1 MLKKPSYEELEKK
14 IKELEKIAFERKQM
28 DVKHLES
35 EGLCSNILE
44 SISNG
49 IMVLDSN
56 FRFTHWN
63 KAMEKISKIPR
74 EKVVGSG
81 KNAWEIFP
89 DLAKDGMDEI
99 MWKAMQGEV
108 TKQKDA
114 PLRFTKKKSGFI
126 SEMFF
131 PLRNTKSEIR
141 GIVGVIRD
149 ITDSKQAEETIRLN
163 ESRLNVLL
171 KLNQMT
177 EASLQEIKDFTL
189 EAAVKLTKSKIG
201 YLAFMNDDESILTM
215 HSWSRNTTVKQC
227 AISNKALTYPM
238 ETMGLWGEA
247 VRQRKA
253 IITNNYSVPNPF
265 KRGLPKGH
273 IKIIRHMNVPLFEG
287 NRIIIVAGLGNKE
300 NDYDELDVRQLT
312 LLMQDMWS
320 LIQHKQAEKEKKKIE
335 VQLLQA
341 QKTKTIGTL
350 VGGIAHNFNNL
361 LMGIQGY
368 TSLMLFET
376 DSANPNYAR
385 LKNIE
390 KMVESRLDLTRQ
402 LLAYA
407 RKGQDEVKLLDLNQL
422 VEETSETFGRTRK
435 EFTIRRE
442 LADNLYT
449 IEADQGQIEQ
459 VLLNLYVNAADAMPE
474 GGEFTLKTINSSHKN
489 IKGKHFVPKPDNYVM
504 LSVADTGV
512 GMDKP
517 TMKRIFEPF
526 FTTKNMSQGTGLGL
540 ASAYGTIKAHNGY
553 INVDSKKGHGTTFKI
568 YLPASEIKLRKAVK
582 IPEELI
588 KGTGTVL
595 IVDDEEVII
604 EVGRELLGAIGYK
617 VLTAIDGK
625 EAIEIYKKNMDKIDI
640 VLLDMIMP
648 DMGGGKVFDIIKKI
662 NPDAKVLLIS
672 GYSLDNQAAEI
683 LNRGCDGFI
692 QKPFGLNELSGKIRK
707 IIQ

>member
-1 MLKKPSYEELEKK
+1 MLKKPSY
-14 IKELEKIAFERKQM
+14 KELEKIAFEHEQM

-35 EGLCSNILE
+35 EELYSNILE
-44 SISNG
+44 SISDG

-63 KAMEKISKIPR
+63 KAMEKISKVPR

-81 KNAWEIFP
+81 KSAWEIFP
-89 DLAKDGMDEI
+89 DLAKDGMDKI
-99 MWKAMQGEV
+99 MWKAMQGEA
-108 TKQKDA
+108 TKRKDT

-131 PLRNTKSEIR
+131 PLRNPKSEIR

-149 ITDSKQAEETIRLN
+149 ITDSKRTDEAIRLN
-163 ESRLNVLL
+163 ESRIKILL
-171 KLNQMT
+171 KLDQMA
-177 EASLQEIKDFTL
+177 EAPLQEIKDFSL

-201 YLAFMNDDESILTM
+201 YLAFMNDDETILTM
-215 HSWSRNTTVKQC
+215 HSWSGNTIKQC
-227 AISNKALTYPM
+227 NISDKPLTYPM

-247 VRQRKA
+247 VRQKKA
-253 IITNNYSVPNPF
+253 IITNNYSSPNPF
-265 KRGLPKGH
+265 KKGLPKGH
-273 IKIIRHMNVPLFEG
+273 IKIIRHMNVPIFED
-287 NRIIIVAGLGNKE
+287 NRIVIVAGLGNKQ

-320 LIQHKQAEKEKKKIE
+320 LIQRKQAEKEKKKIE
-335 VQLLQA
+335 LQLLQA
-341 QKTKTIGTL
+341 QKIETIGTL

-390 KMVESRLDLTRQ
+390 KMVKSRLKLTQQ
-402 LLAYA
+402 LLGYA
-407 RKGQDEVKLLDLNQL
+407 RKDQDKVKPLDLNLL
-422 VEETSETFGRTRK
+422 VEETSETFAITRK
-435 EFTIRRE
+435 EFTIHRE
-442 LADNLYT
+442 LAEDLYT

-459 VLLNLYVNAADAMPE
+459 VLLNLYVNAADSMPE
-474 GGEFTLKTINSSHKN
+474 GGELTLKAINSSHKN
-489 IKGKHFVPKPDNYVM
+489 IKGKHFDPKPDNYVM

-512 GMDKP
+512 GMDKS

-526 FTTKNMSQGTGLGL
+526 FTTKKQGTGIGL
-540 ASAYGTIKAHNGY
+540 TSVYGIIKAHNGY
-553 INVDSKKGHGTTFKI
+553 IYVDSKKGHGTTFKV
-568 YLPASEIKLRKAVK
+568 YLPASEIKIQKVVK
-582 IPEELI
+582 ISEELV

-595 IVDDEEVII
+595 MVDDEEVIL
-604 EVGRELLGAIGYK
+604 EMGRELLETIGYK

-625 EAIEIYKKNMDKIDI
+625 KAIKIYKKNMDKIDI

-648 DMGGGKVFDIIKKI
+648 AMGGGKIFDTIKKI
-662 NPDAKVLLIS
+662 NPNAKVLLTS
-672 GYSLDNQAAEI
+672 GYSLDNQVAKI

-692 QKPFGLNELSGKIRK
+692 QKPFNLNQLSGKIRE
-707 IIQ
+707 ILQ

>member
-1 MLKKPSYEELEKK
+1 MLKMPSYKKPEKITFELEKM
-14 IKELEKIAFERKQM
+14 E
-28 DVKHLES
+28 VKHLEN
-35 EGLCSNILE
+35 EKLYSNILE
-44 SISNG
+44 SISDG

-63 KAMEKISKIPR
+63 RAMEKISQIPR

-81 KNAWEIFP
+81 KSAWEIFP

-108 TKQKDA
+108 TKQKYT

-177 EASLQEIKDFTL
+177 EASLQEIKDFAL
-189 EAAVKLTKSKIG
+189 EAAVNLTKSKIG
-201 YLAFMNDDESILTM
+201 YLAFMNDDESILSM
-215 HSWSRNTTVKQC
+215 HSWSRNTVKQC
-227 AISNKALTYPM
+227 AISNKPLTYPM

-265 KRGLPKGH
+265 KKGLPKGH

-376 DSANPNYAR
+376 DSADPNYAR

-390 KMVESRLDLTRQ
+390 KMVKSRLYLTRQ

-407 RKGQDEVKLLDLNQL
+407 RKGQGEVKLLDLNQL
-422 VEETSETFGRTRK
+422 VEETSKTFGRTRK
-435 EFTIRRE
+435 EFTMRRE

-489 IKGKHFVPKPDNYVM
+489 IKGKHFVPKPNNYVM

-517 TMKRIFEPF
+517 TIKRIFEPF
-526 FTTKNMSQGTGLGL
+526 FTTKSIGQGTGLGL
-540 ASAYGTIKAHNGY
+540 ASVYGTIKAHNGY
-553 INVDSKKGHGTTFKI
+553 INVDSKKGLGTTFKI

-595 IVDDEEVII
+595 MVDDEEVII

-683 LNRGCDGFI
+683 LNRGCDGFM
-692 QKPFGLNELSGKIRK
+692 QKPFNLNELSGKIRK

>member
-1 MLKKPSYEELEKK
+1 MLKKPSYKELEKK
-14 IKELEKIAFERKQM
+14 IKELEKIAFEHKQLE
-28 DVKHLES
+28 VKHLES
-35 EGLCSNILE
+35 EGLYSNMLE
-44 SISNG
+44 SINNG

-63 KAMEKISKIPR
+63 RAMESISQIPR

-89 DLAKDGMDEI
+89 DLAKNGMDEI
-99 MWKAMQGEV
+99 MWKAMQGEIAKRKNV
-108 TKQKDA
+108 
-114 PLRFTKKKSGFI
+114 PLHFTKRTRYFI

-131 PLRNTKSEIR
+131 PLRNAKLEIC
-141 GIVGVIRD
+141 GIVGVIHD

-177 EASLQEIKDFTL
+177 EASSLQEIKDFTL

-215 HSWSRNTTVKQC
+215 HSWSKNIVKQC
-227 AISNKALTYPM
+227 NIGDKPLTYPM

-265 KRGLPKGH
+265 KKGLPKGH
-273 IKIIRHMNVPLFEG
+273 MKIIRHMNAPLFED

-300 NDYDELDVRQLT
+300 NDYEESDVRQLT

-320 LIQHKQAEKEKKKIE
+320 LIQHKQREKEKKKIE
-335 VQLLQA
+335 VRLLQA
-341 QKTKTIGTL
+341 QKIETIGTL

-376 DSANPNYAR
+376 DPANPNYAR

-390 KMVESRLDLTRQ
+390 EMVKSRFKLTQQ
-402 LLAYA
+402 LLGYA
-407 RKGQDEVKLLDLNQL
+407 RKGQDKVKPLDLNLL

-435 EFTIRRE
+435 EFTVRRE

-474 GGEFTLKTINSSHKN
+474 GGDFTLKTINSSHKN
-489 IKGKHFVPKPDNYVM
+489 IKGKNFDPKPDNYVM

-517 TMKRIFEPF
+517 TIKRIFEPF
-526 FTTKNMSQGTGLGL
+526 YTTKDMGRGTGLGL
-540 ASAYGTIKAHNGY
+540 ASVYGIVKAHNGY
-553 INVDSKKGHGTTFKI
+553 IDVDSKKGLGTTFKI
-568 YLPASEIKLRKAVK
+568 YLPASEIKLQKVVK
-582 IPEELI
+582 ISEELV
-588 KGTGTVL
+588 KGTETVL
-595 IVDDEEVII
+595 MVDDEKDIL
-604 EVGRELLGAIGYK
+604 EVGRELLKAIGYK
-617 VLTAIDGK
+617 VLTAIDGN

-640 VLLDMIMP
+640 ILLDMIMP
-648 DMGGGKVFDIIKKI
+648 TMSGGKVFDIIKKI
-662 NPDAKVLLIS
+662 NPNAKVLLIT
-672 GYSLDNQAAEI
+672 GYSLDNQVTKI

-692 QKPFGLNELSGKIRK
+692 QKPFNLNELSGKIRK

>member
-1 MLKKPSYEELEKK
+1 MLKKPSYKELEKK
-14 IKELEKIAFERKQM
+14 IKELEKIASEHEHM
-28 DVKHLES
+28 DVKHLEN
-35 EGLCSNILE
+35 EKLYSNILE
-44 SISNG
+44 SISDG

-56 FRFTHWN
+56 FHFTHWN
-63 KAMEKISKIPR
+63 SAMERISQIPR

-89 DLAKDGMDEI
+89 DLAKNGMDEI
-99 MWKAMQGEV
+99 MWKAMQGEI
-108 TKQKDA
+108 TKQKNA

-149 ITDSKQAEETIRLN
+149 ISDVKQAEETIRLN

-177 EASLQEIKDFTL
+177 EASLEKIKDFTL

-215 HSWSRNTTVKQC
+215 HSWSKNIVKQC
-227 AISNKALTYPM
+227 NIGDKPLTYPM

-265 KRGLPKGH
+265 KKGLPKGH
-273 IKIIRHMNVPLFEG
+273 IKIIRHMNAPLFED

-300 NDYDELDVRQLT
+300 NDYEESDVRQLT

-320 LIQHKQAEKEKKKIE
+320 LIQHKQREKEKKKIE
-335 VQLLQA
+335 VRLLQA
-341 QKTKTIGTL
+341 QKIETIGTL

-376 DSANPNYAR
+376 DPANPNYAR

-390 KMVESRLDLTRQ
+390 EMVKSRFKLTQQ
-402 LLAYA
+402 LLGYA
-407 RKGQDEVKLLDLNQL
+407 RKGQDKVKPLDLNLL

-474 GGEFTLKTINSSHKN
+474 GGDFTLKTINSSHKD
-489 IKGKHFVPKPDNYVM
+489 IKGKHFDPKPDNYVM
-504 LSVADTGV
+504 LSVADTGA

-526 FTTKNMSQGTGLGL
+526 FTTKDMGRGTGLGL
-540 ASAYGTIKAHNGY
+540 ASVYGIVKAHNGY
-553 INVDSKKGHGTTFKI
+553 IDVDSKKGLGTTFKI
-568 YLPASEIKLRKAVK
+568 YLPASEIKLQKVVK
-582 IPEELI
+582 ISEELV
-588 KGTGTVL
+588 KGTETVL
-595 IVDDEEVII
+595 MVDDEKDIL
-604 EVGRELLGAIGYK
+604 EVGRELLKAIGYK
-617 VLTAIDGK
+617 VLTAIDGN

-640 VLLDMIMP
+640 ILLDMIMP
-648 DMGGGKVFDIIKKI
+648 TMSGGKVFDIIKKI
-662 NPDAKVLLIS
+662 NPNAKVLLIT
-672 GYSLDNQAAEI
+672 GYSLDNQVTKI

-692 QKPFGLNELSGKIRK
+692 QKPFNLNELSGKIRK
-707 IIQ
+707 IIE

>member
-1 MLKKPSYEELEKK
+1 MLKMPSYKKPEKITFELEKM
-14 IKELEKIAFERKQM
+14 E
-28 DVKHLES
+28 VKHLEN
-35 EGLCSNILE
+35 EKLYSNILE
-44 SISNG
+44 SISDG

-63 KAMEKISKIPR
+63 RAMEKISQIPR

-81 KNAWEIFP
+81 KSAWEIFP

-108 TKQKDA
+108 TKQKDT

-177 EASLQEIKDFTL
+177 EASLQEIKDFAL
-189 EAAVKLTKSKIG
+189 EAAVNLTKSKIG
-201 YLAFMNDDESILTM
+201 YLAFMNDDESILSM
-215 HSWSRNTTVKQC
+215 HSWSRNTVKQC
-227 AISNKALTYPM
+227 AISNKPLTYPM

-253 IITNNYSVPNPF
+253 MITNNYSVPNPF
-265 KRGLPKGH
+265 KKGLPGGH

-341 QKTKTIGTL
+341 QKIETIGTL

-376 DSANPNYAR
+376 DSADPNYAR

-390 KMVESRLDLTRQ
+390 KMVKSRLYLTRQ

-407 RKGQDEVKLLDLNQL
+407 RKGQGEVKLLNLNQL
-422 VEETSETFGRTRK
+422 VEETSKTFGRTRK

-459 VLLNLYVNAADAMPE
+459 ALLNLYVNAADAMPE
-474 GGEFTLKTINSSHKN
+474 GGELTLKTINSSHKN

-504 LSVADTGV
+504 LLVADTGV
-512 GMDKP
+512 GMDKL
-517 TMKRIFEPF
+517 TIKRIFEPF
-526 FTTKNMSQGTGLGL
+526 FTTKSIGQGTGLGL
-540 ASAYGTIKAHNGY
+540 ASVYGTIKVHNGY
-553 INVDSKKGHGTTFKI
+553 INVDSKKGLGTTFKI
-568 YLPASEIKLRKAVK
+568 YLPASEIKLRKTVK

-595 IVDDEEVII
+595 MVDDEEVII

-662 NPDAKVLLIS
+662 NPHAKVLLIS

-683 LNRGCDGFI
+683 LNRGCDGFM
-692 QKPFGLNELSGKIRK
+692 QKPFNLNELSGKIRK

>member
-1 MLKKPSYEELEKK
+1 MLKKPSY
-14 IKELEKIAFERKQM
+14 KELEKLTFEHEQM
-28 DVKHLES
+28 DVKHLEN
-35 EGLCSNILE
+35 EELYSNILE
-44 SISNG
+44 SISDG

-63 KAMEKISKIPR
+63 KAMEKISKITR
-74 EKVVGSG
+74 EKVVGSE
-81 KNAWEIFP
+81 KSAWEIFP

-108 TKQKDA
+108 TKRKDT

-149 ITDSKQAEETIRLN
+149 ITDSKRIDEAIRLN
-163 ESRLNVLL
+163 ESRIKILL
-171 KLNQMT
+171 KLNQMAD
-177 EASLQEIKDFTL
+177 ASLQEIKDFSL

-215 HSWSRNTTVKQC
+215 HSCSRNTVKQC
-227 AISNKALTYPM
+227 NISDKPLTYPM

-253 IITNNYSVPNPF
+253 IITNNYSSPNPF
-265 KRGLPKGH
+265 KKGLPKGH
-273 IKIIRHMNVPLFEG
+273 IKIIRHMNIPVFED
-287 NRIIIVAGLGNKE
+287 NRIVIVAGLGNKT
-300 NDYDELDVRQLT
+300 NDYDESDVRQLT

-341 QKTKTIGTL
+341 QKIETIGTL

-376 DSANPNYAR
+376 DSADPNYAR

-390 KMVESRLDLTRQ
+390 KMVKSRLKLTHQ
-402 LLAYA
+402 LLGYA
-407 RKGQDEVKLLDLNQL
+407 RKGQDKINPLDLNLL
-422 VEETSETFGRTRK
+422 VEETSETFARTRK
-435 EFTIRRE
+435 EFTIHLE
-442 LADNLYT
+442 LAEGLYT
-449 IEADQGQIEQ
+449 IEADQGRIEQ

-474 GGEFTLKTINSSHKN
+474 GGDLTLKTINSSHKD
-489 IKGKHFVPKPDNYVM
+489 IKKKHFNPKPDNYAM
-504 LSVADTGV
+504 LSVTDTGM
-512 GMDKP
+512 GMDES
-517 TMKRIFEPF
+517 TMKKIFEPF
-526 FTTKNMSQGTGLGL
+526 FTTKNQATGIGL
-540 ASAYGTIKAHNGY
+540 ASVYGIIKTHNGY
-553 INVDSKKGHGTTFKI
+553 IDVDSKKGDGTTFKV
-568 YLPASEIKLRKAVK
+568 YLPASEIKIQKVIK
-582 IPEELI
+582 ISEELI

-595 IVDDEEVII
+595 MVDDEEVIL
-604 EVGRELLGAIGYK
+604 EVGRELLEAIGYK
-617 VLTAIDGK
+617 VLTAIDGE

-648 DMGGGKVFDIIKKI
+648 IIGGGKVFDIIKKI

-672 GYSLDNQAAEI
+672 GYSLDNQVEDI

-692 QKPFGLNELSGKIRK
+692 QKPFDLNELSGKIRK

>member
-1 MLKKPSYEELEKK
+1 MLKKPSV
-14 IKELEKIAFERKQM
+14 KEPEKIAFEHEQLE
-28 DVKHLES
+28 VKHLEN
-35 EGLCSNILE
+35 EELYSNILE
-44 SISNG
+44 SISDG
-49 IMVLDSN
+49 IMVLDSD

-63 KAMEKISKIPR
+63 RAMERISQIPR
-74 EKVVGSG
+74 KKVVGSE

-89 DLAKDGMDEI
+89 DLAKNGMDEI
-99 MWKAMQGEV
+99 MWKAMQGEIAKRKNV
-108 TKQKDA
+108 
-114 PLRFTKKKSGFI
+114 PLHFTKRTRCFI

-131 PLRNTKSEIR
+131 PLRNAKSEIR

-149 ITDSKQAEETIRLN
+149 ITDSKRAEETIRLN
-163 ESRLNVLL
+163 EARLNVLL

-201 YLAFMNDDESILTM
+201 YLAFMNEDESIFTM
-215 HSWSRNTTVKQC
+215 HSWSRNTIKQC
-227 AISNKALTYPM
+227 NIGDKALTYPM
-238 ETMGLWGEA
+238 ETLGLWGEA

-265 KRGLPKGH
+265 KKGLPKGH
-273 IKIIRHMNVPLFEG
+273 IKIIRHMNIPLFEG

-341 QKTKTIGTL
+341 QKTETIGKL

-402 LLAYA
+402 LLVYA
-407 RKGQDEVKLLDLNQL
+407 RKGQNEVKLLDLNQL
-422 VEETSETFGRTRK
+422 VEETSKTFGKTRK

-442 LADNLYT
+442 LADNLFT

-459 VLLNLYVNAADAMPE
+459 ALLNLYINAADAMPE
-474 GGEFTLKTINSSHKN
+474 DGELTLKTNNSSHKN
-489 IKGKHFVPKPDNYVM
+489 INGRHFAPKSDNHVM
-504 LSVADTGV
+504 LSVADTGA
-512 GMDKP
+512 GMDKS

-526 FTTKNMSQGTGLGL
+526 FTTKNIGHGTGLGL
-540 ASAYGTIKAHNGY
+540 ASVYGIVKAHNGY
-553 INVDSKKGHGTTFKI
+553 IDVDSRKGLGTTFKV
-568 YLPASEIKLRKAVK
+568 YLPASGIKLQKAVK

-595 IVDDEEVII
+595 MVDDEEVIL
-604 EVGRELLGAIGYK
+604 EVGSELLKTIGYK

-648 DMGGGKVFDIIKKI
+648 DMGGGKIFDRIKKV

-672 GYSLDNQAAEI
+672 GYSLDNQVAKI
-683 LNRGCDGFI
+683 LNRGCNGFI
-692 QKPFGLNELSGKIRK
+692 QKPFDLNELSGKIRK
-707 IIQ
+707 VIQ

>member
-1 MLKKPSYEELEKK
+1 MLKKPSYKELEKK
-14 IKELEKIAFERKQM
+14 IKELEKIAFEHKQLE
-28 DVKHLES
+28 VKHLES
-35 EGLCSNILE
+35 EGLYSDILE
-44 SISNG
+44 SINNG

-63 KAMEKISKIPR
+63 RAMESISQIPR
-74 EKVVGSG
+74 EKVVGIG

-89 DLAKDGMDEI
+89 DLAKNGMDEI

-131 PLRNTKSEIR
+131 PLRNTKSEIC

-177 EASLQEIKDFTL
+177 EASLQKIKDFTL

-201 YLAFMNDDESILTM
+201 YLAFMNEDESILTM
-215 HSWSRNTTVKQC
+215 HSWSKNTIKQC
-227 AISNKALTYPM
+227 AMNNKPLTYPM

-253 IITNNYSVPNPF
+253 MITNNYSVPNPF
-265 KRGLPKGH
+265 KKGLPRGH

-312 LLMQDMWS
+312 LLIQDMWS

-341 QKTKTIGTL
+341 QKTETIGTL

-390 KMVESRLDLTRQ
+390 KMVNSRLDLTRQ

-407 RKGQDEVKLLDLNQL
+407 RKGQDKVKPLDLNQL
-422 VEETSETFGRTRK
+422 VEKTSETFGRTRK
-435 EFTIRRE
+435 EFTICCE

-459 VLLNLYVNAADAMPE
+459 LLLNLYVNAADAMSE
-474 GGEFTLKTINSSHKN
+474 GGDLILKTVNTTHKDM
-489 IKGKHFVPKPDNYVM
+489 KGKPYDPKPADYVM
-504 LSVADTGV
+504 LSVTDTGV

-526 FTTKNMSQGTGLGL
+526 FTTKTMGQGTGLGL
-540 ASAYGTIKAHNGY
+540 ASVYGTIKAHNGY
-553 INVDSKKGHGTTFKI
+553 INVDSKKGLGTTFKI

-588 KGTGTVL
+588 IGTGTVL
-595 IVDDEEVII
+595 MVDDEEAII
-604 EVGRELLGAIGYK
+604 EVGKELLEAIGYK

-672 GYSLDNQAAEI
+672 GYSLDNRVAKI

-692 QKPFGLNELSGKIRK
+692 QKPFNLNELSGKIKK

>member
-1 MLKKPSYEELEKK
+1 MLKMPSYKK
-14 IKELEKIAFERKQM
+14 PEKITFEHEKM
-28 DVKHLES
+28 EVKHLEN
-35 EGLCSNILE
+35 EKLYSNILE
-44 SISNG
+44 YISDG

-63 KAMEKISKIPR
+63 RAMEKISQIPR

-81 KNAWEIFP
+81 KSAWEIFP

-108 TKQKDA
+108 TKQKYT

-177 EASLQEIKDFTL
+177 EASLQEIKDFAL
-189 EAAVKLTKSKIG
+189 EAAVNLTKSKIG
-201 YLAFMNDDESILTM
+201 YLAFMNDDESILSM
-215 HSWSRNTTVKQC
+215 HSWSRNTVKQC
-227 AISNKALTYPM
+227 AISNKPLTYPM

-265 KRGLPKGH
+265 KKGFPKGH

-376 DSANPNYAR
+376 DSADPNYAR

-390 KMVESRLDLTRQ
+390 KMVKSRLYLTRQ

-407 RKGQDEVKLLDLNQL
+407 RKGQGEVKLLNLNQL
-422 VEETSETFGRTRK
+422 VEETSKTFGRTRK

-459 VLLNLYVNAADAMPE
+459 TLLNLYVNAADAMPE
-474 GGEFTLKTINSSHKN
+474 GGELTLKTINSSHKN

-512 GMDKP
+512 GMDKL
-517 TMKRIFEPF
+517 TIKRIFEPF
-526 FTTKNMSQGTGLGL
+526 FTTKSGQGTGLGL
-540 ASAYGTIKAHNGY
+540 ASVYGTIKVHNGY
-553 INVDSKKGHGTTFKI
+553 INVDSKKGLGTTFKI
-568 YLPASEIKLRKAVK
+568 YLPASEIKLRKTVK

-595 IVDDEEVII
+595 MVDDEEVII

-683 LNRGCDGFI
+683 LNRGCDGFM
-692 QKPFGLNELSGKIRK
+692 QKPFNLNELSGKIRK

>member
-1 MLKKPSYEELEKK
+1 MLKMPSYKK
-14 IKELEKIAFERKQM
+14 PEKITFEHEKM
-28 DVKHLES
+28 EVKHLEN
-35 EGLCSNILE
+35 EKLYSNILE
-44 SISNG
+44 YISDG

-63 KAMEKISKIPR
+63 RAMEKISQIPR

-81 KNAWEIFP
+81 KSAWEIFP

-131 PLRNTKSEIR
+131 PLRNAKSEIR

-149 ITDSKQAEETIRLN
+149 ITDSKRAEETIRLN

-201 YLAFMNDDESILTM
+201 YLAFMNKDESILTM
-215 HSWSRNTTVKQC
+215 HSWSKNTVKQC
-227 AISNKALTYPM
+227 AVGNKPLTYPM

-265 KRGLPKGH
+265 KKGLPKGH

-312 LLMQDMWS
+312 LLIQDMCS
-320 LIQHKQAEKEKKKIE
+320 LIQHKQTEKEKKKIE

-341 QKTKTIGTL
+341 QKTETIGTL

-422 VEETSETFGRTRK
+422 VEETSKTFGRTRK

-504 LSVADTGV
+504 LLVADTGV
-512 GMDKP
+512 GMDKL
-517 TMKRIFEPF
+517 TIKRIFEPF
-526 FTTKNMSQGTGLGL
+526 FTTKSIGQGTGLGL
-540 ASAYGTIKAHNGY
+540 ASVYGTIKVHNGY
-553 INVDSKKGHGTTFKI
+553 INVDSKKGLGTTFKI
-568 YLPASEIKLRKAVK
+568 YLPASEIKLRKTVK

-595 IVDDEEVII
+595 MVDDEEVII

-683 LNRGCDGFI
+683 LNRGCDGFM
-692 QKPFGLNELSGKIRK
+692 QKPFNLNELSGKIRK

>member
-1 MLKKPSYEELEKK
+1 MPKKPSYEELEQK
-14 IKELEKIAFERKQM
+14 IKELEKIAFEHKQM
-28 DVKHLES
+28 DIKHLES
-35 EGLCSNILE
+35 EELYNKIFE
-44 SISNG
+44 SISDG

-63 KAMEKISKIPR
+63 GAMERISQIPR
-74 EKVVGSG
+74 EKVVGSE

-89 DLAKDGMDEI
+89 DLAKDGVDEI
-99 MWKAMQGEV
+99 MWKAMQGEIAR
-108 TKQKDA
+108 QKDVS
-114 PLRFTKKKSGFI
+114 LRFNNRKNCFT
-126 SEMFF
+126 SELFF
-131 PLRNTKSEIR
+131 PLRNINSEICA
-141 GIVGVIRD
+141 IVGVVRD
-149 ITDSKQAEETIRLN
+149 ITDNKQSEETIRLN

-177 EASLQEIKDFTL
+177 EASLQEIKDFAL

-215 HSWSRNTTVKQC
+215 HSWSMNTVKQC
-227 AISNKALTYPM
+227 AIGNKPLTYPM

-265 KRGLPKGH
+265 KKGLPNGH
-273 IKIIRHMNVPLFEG
+273 IKIIRHMNVPFFEG

-300 NDYDELDVRQLT
+300 NDYDESDIRQFT

-320 LIQHKQAEKEKKKIE
+320 LIQRKQAEKEKKKIE

-341 QKTKTIGTL
+341 QKTETIGTL
-350 VGGIAHNFNNL
+350 VGGVAHNFNNL

-376 DSANPNYAR
+376 DSSNPNYAR

-390 KMVESRLDLTRQ
+390 KMVKSRLDLTRQ

-407 RKGQDEVKLLDLNQL
+407 RKGQEEVKPLDLNQL
-422 VEETSETFGRTRK
+422 VEETSETFAGTRK
-435 EFTIRRE
+435 EFTIHRE
-442 LADNLYT
+442 LDEDLYT

-459 VLLNLYVNAADAMPE
+459 LLLNLYANSADAMPE
-474 GGEFTLKTINSSHKN
+474 GGCLILKTSNTSHKN
-489 IKGKHFVPKPDNYVM
+489 MKGKLYDPKPANYAT
-504 LSVADTGV
+504 LSVTDTGV

-526 FTTKNMSQGTGLGL
+526 FTTKDMGQGTGLGL
-540 ASAYGTIKAHNGY
+540 ASAYGIIKAHNGY
-553 INVDSKKGHGTTFKI
+553 IDVDSRIGQETTFNI
-568 YLPASEIKLRKAVK
+568 YLPASEIKLRKDVK

-588 KGTGTVL
+588 KATGTVL
-595 IVDDEEVII
+595 IIDDEEVILA
-604 EVGRELLGAIGYK
+604 VGSELLESIGYK

-625 EAIEIYKKNMDKIDI
+625 EAIEIYKNNMDKIDI

-648 DMGGGKVFDIIKKI
+648 DMGGGKVFDAIKKI

-672 GYSLDNQAAEI
+672 GYSLDNQVAEI

-692 QKPFGLNELSGKIRK
+692 QKPFNSNELSVKIK
-707 IIQ
+707 EILQ

>member
-1 MLKKPSYEELEKK
+1 MLKKPSY
-14 IKELEKIAFERKQM
+14 KELEKIAFEHEQM
-28 DVKHLES
+28 EVKHLEN
-35 EGLCSNILE
+35 EELYINILE
-44 SISNG
+44 SISDG

-63 KAMEKISKIPR
+63 RAMERISQIPR
-74 EKVVGSG
+74 EKVVGSE
-81 KNAWEIFP
+81 KSAWEIFP
-89 DLAKDGMDEI
+89 DLAKDGMDEV
-99 MWKAMQGEV
+99 MWKAMQGEIAKLKNV
-108 TKQKDA
+108 
-114 PLRFTKKKSGFI
+114 PLHFTNRTRSFI

-131 PLRNTKSEIR
+131 PLRNLKSEIR

-177 EASLQEIKDFTL
+177 EASLQKIKDFTL

-215 HSWSRNTTVKQC
+215 HSWSKNTVKQC
-227 AISNKALTYPM
+227 NISDKPLTYPM

-265 KRGLPKGH
+265 KKGLPKGH

-341 QKTKTIGTL
+341 QKTETIGTL

-376 DSANPNYAR
+376 DSSNPNYAR

-390 KMVESRLDLTRQ
+390 KMVKSRLDLTKQ

-407 RKGQDEVKLLDLNQL
+407 RKGQNEVKPLDLNQL
-422 VEETSETFGRTRK
+422 VEETSETFAITRK
-435 EFTIRRE
+435 EFTIHRE
-442 LADNLYT
+442 LDEDLYT

-459 VLLNLYVNAADAMPE
+459 FLLNLYVNAADAMPE
-474 GGEFTLKTINSSHKN
+474 GGNLILKTVNTTHKDM
-489 IKGKHFVPKPDNYVM
+489 KGKLYDPKPADYVM
-504 LSVADTGV
+504 LSVTDTGV

-517 TMKRIFEPF
+517 TIKRIFEPF
-526 FTTKNMSQGTGLGL
+526 FTTKDMGQGTGLGL
-540 ASAYGTIKAHNGY
+540 ASAYGIIKAHNGY
-553 INVDSKKGHGTTFKI
+553 IDVDSKKGLGTTFKI
-568 YLPASEIKLRKAVK
+568 YLPASEIKLQRVVK
-582 IPEELI
+582 ISEELI

-595 IVDDEEVII
+595 MVDDEEVII
-604 EVGRELLGAIGYK
+604 EVGRELLEAIGYK

-672 GYSLDNQAAEI
+672 GYSLDNQGAKI

-692 QKPFGLNELSGKIRK
+692 QKPFDLNELSGKIRK

>member
-1 MLKKPSYEELEKK
+1 MLKKPSY
-14 IKELEKIAFERKQM
+14 KELEKIAFEHKQM

-35 EGLCSNILE
+35 EELYSNILE
-44 SISNG
+44 SISDG

-63 KAMEKISKIPR
+63 RAMERISQIPR

-81 KNAWEIFP
+81 KSAWEIFP

-99 MWKAMQGEV
+99 MWKAMQGEIAKRKNV
-108 TKQKDA
+108 
-114 PLRFTKKKSGFI
+114 PLHFTNKTRCFI
-126 SEMFF
+126 SEKFF
-131 PLRNTKSEIR
+131 PLRNLTSEIS

-171 KLNQMT
+171 KLNQMA

-215 HSWSRNTTVKQC
+215 HSWSKNTVKQC
-227 AISNKALTYPM
+227 AISNKQLTYPM

-247 VRQRKA
+247 VRQRKT
-253 IITNNYSVPNPF
+253 IITNNYSAHNPF
-265 KRGLPKGH
+265 KKGLAKGH
-273 IKIIRHMNVPLFEG
+273 IKIIRHMNVPLFES

-300 NDYDELDVRQLT
+300 KDYDESDVHHLT

-320 LIQHKQAEKEKKKIE
+320 LIQRKQTEKEKKKIE

-341 QKTKTIGTL
+341 QKTETIGTL

-361 LMGIQGY
+361 FMGIQGY

-376 DSANPNYAR
+376 DSSNPNYAR

-390 KMVESRLDLTRQ
+390 KIVKSRLDLTRQ

-407 RKGQDEVKLLDLNQL
+407 RKGQDEVRPLDLNQL
-422 VEETSETFGRTRK
+422 VEETSETFARTRK
-435 EFTIRRE
+435 EFTIHRE
-442 LADNLYT
+442 LDEDLYT
-449 IEADQGQIEQ
+449 IEADQGQVEQ
-459 VLLNLYVNAADAMPE
+459 FLLNLYANAADAMPE
-474 GGEFTLKTINSSHKN
+474 GGNLILKTVNTTHKDM
-489 IKGKHFVPKPDNYVM
+489 KGKLYDPKPADYVM
-504 LSVADTGV
+504 LSVTDTGI

-517 TMKRIFEPF
+517 TIKRIFEPF
-526 FTTKNMSQGTGLGL
+526 FTTKGMGQGTGLGL
-540 ASAYGTIKAHNGY
+540 ASAYGIIKAHNGY
-553 INVDSKKGHGTTFKI
+553 IDVDSRKGLGTTFKI
-568 YLPASEIKLRKAVK
+568 YLPASEIKVRKAVE
-582 IPEELI
+582 IHEELI
-588 KGTGTVL
+588 QGTGTVL
-595 IVDDEEVII
+595 MVDDEEVII
-604 EVGRELLGAIGYK
+604 EVGRELLEAIGYK

-625 EAIEIYKKNMDKIDI
+625 TAIEIYKKNMDKIDI

-648 DMGGGKVFDIIKKI
+648 TMGGGKVFDIIKKI

-672 GYSLDNQAAEI
+672 GYSLDNKTAEI

-692 QKPFGLNELSGKIRK
+692 QKPFDLNELSGKIRN

>member
-149 ITDSKQAEETIRLN
+149 ITDSKRAEETICLN
-163 ESRLNVLL
+163 EARLNVLL

-201 YLAFMNDDESILTM
+201 YLAFMNEDESILTM
-215 HSWSRNTTVKQC
+215 HSWSRNTVKQC
-227 AISNKALTYPM
+227 NIGDKALTYPM
-238 ETMGLWGEA
+238 ETLGLWGEA

-265 KRGLPKGH
+265 KKGLPKGH
-273 IKIIRHMNVPLFEG
+273 IKIIRHMNIPLFEG

-341 QKTKTIGTL
+341 QKTETIGKL

-402 LLAYA
+402 LLVYA
-407 RKGQDEVKLLDLNQL
+407 RKGQNEVKLLDLNQL
-422 VEETSETFGRTRK
+422 VEETSKTFGKTRK

-442 LADNLYT
+442 LADNLFT

-459 VLLNLYVNAADAMPE
+459 ALLNLYINAADAMPE
-474 GGEFTLKTINSSHKN
+474 DGELTLKTNNSSHKN
-489 IKGKHFVPKPDNYVM
+489 INGRHFAPKSDNHVM
-504 LSVADTGV
+504 LSVADTGA
-512 GMDKP
+512 GMDKS

-526 FTTKNMSQGTGLGL
+526 FTTKNMGHGTGLGL
-540 ASAYGTIKAHNGY
+540 ASVYGIVKAHNGY
-553 INVDSKKGHGTTFKI
+553 IDVDSRKGHGTTFKV
-568 YLPASEIKLRKAVK
+568 YLPASGIKLQKAVK

-595 IVDDEEVII
+595 MVDDEEVIL
-604 EVGRELLGAIGYK
+604 EVGSELLKTIGYK

-648 DMGGGKVFDIIKKI
+648 DMGGGKIFDIIKKV

-672 GYSLDNQAAEI
+672 GYSLDNQVAKI
-683 LNRGCDGFI
+683 LNRGCNGFI
-692 QKPFGLNELSGKIRK
+692 QKPFDLNELSGKIRK
-707 IIQ
+707 VIQ

>member
-1 MLKKPSYEELEKK
+1 MLKKPSYEELEK
-14 IKELEKIAFERKQM
+14 IALEHKQLN
-28 DVKHLES
+28 VKHLES
-35 EGLCSNILE
+35 EELYSSILE

-56 FRFTHWN
+56 FHFTHWN
-63 KAMEKISKIPR
+63 RAMERISQIPR

-81 KNAWEIFP
+81 KSVWEIFP
-89 DLAKDGMDEI
+89 DLAKDGIDEI

-131 PLRNTKSEIR
+131 PLRNTKSEIC

-177 EASLQEIKDFTL
+177 EASLQDIKDFTL
-189 EAAVKLTKSKIG
+189 ESAVKLTNSKIG

-215 HSWSRNTTVKQC
+215 HSWSKNTVKQC
-227 AISNKALTYPM
+227 AISNKPLTYPM

-253 IITNNYSVPNPF
+253 IITNNYSIPDPF
-265 KRGLPKGH
+265 KKGLPKGH

-341 QKTKTIGTL
+341 QKTETIGKL

-390 KMVESRLDLTRQ
+390 KMVKNRLDLTKQ

-407 RKGQDEVKLLDLNQL
+407 RKGQSEVKLLDLNQL

-449 IEADQGQIEQ
+449 IRADQGQIEQ

-489 IKGKHFVPKPDNYVM
+489 IKGKHFDPKPGNYVM

-512 GMDKP
+512 GMDKL

-526 FTTKNMSQGTGLGL
+526 FTTKQGTGLGL
-540 ASAYGTIKAHNGY
+540 ASVYGTIKAHNGY
-553 INVDSKKGHGTTFKI
+553 INVDSKKGLGTTFKI
-568 YLPASEIKLRKAVK
+568 YLPASEIKLQKAVN

-595 IVDDEEVII
+595 MVDDEKDIL
-604 EVGRELLGAIGYK
+604 EVGEKLLEAIGYK
-617 VLTAIDGK
+617 VLTATNGN

-648 DMGGGKVFDIIKKI
+648 TMAGGKVFDIIKKI

-672 GYSLDNQAAEI
+672 GYSLDNQVAKI

-692 QKPFGLNELSGKIRK
+692 QKPFNLNELSGKIRK

>member
-1 MLKKPSYEELEKK
+1 
-14 IKELEKIAFERKQM
+14 
-28 DVKHLES
+28 
-35 EGLCSNILE
+35 
-44 SISNG
+44 
-49 IMVLDSN
+49 
-56 FRFTHWN
+56 
-63 KAMEKISKIPR
+63 
-74 EKVVGSG
+74 
-81 KNAWEIFP
+81 
-89 DLAKDGMDEI
+89 
-99 MWKAMQGEV
+99 
-108 TKQKDA
+108 
-114 PLRFTKKKSGFI
+114 
-126 SEMFF
+126 
-131 PLRNTKSEIR
+131 
-141 GIVGVIRD
+141 
-149 ITDSKQAEETIRLN
+149 
-163 ESRLNVLL
+163 
-171 KLNQMT
+171 MT

-215 HSWSRNTTVKQC
+215 HSWSKNTVKQC
-227 AISNKALTYPM
+227 NISDKPLTYPM

-265 KRGLPKGH
+265 KKGLPKGH

-312 LLMQDMWS
+312 LLMQDMCS

-341 QKTKTIGTL
+341 QKTETIGTL

-376 DSANPNYAR
+376 DSSNPNYAR

-390 KMVESRLDLTRQ
+390 KMVKSRLDLTRQ

-407 RKGQDEVKLLDLNQL
+407 RKGQNEVKPLDLNQL
-422 VEETSETFGRTRK
+422 VEETSETFAITRK
-435 EFTIRRE
+435 EFTIHRE
-442 LADNLYT
+442 LDEDLYT

-459 VLLNLYVNAADAMPE
+459 FLLNLYVNAADAMPE
-474 GGEFTLKTINSSHKN
+474 GGDLILKTVNTTHKDM
-489 IKGKHFVPKPDNYVM
+489 KGKLYDPKPADYVM
-504 LSVADTGV
+504 LSVTDTGV

-517 TMKRIFEPF
+517 TIKRIFEPF
-526 FTTKNMSQGTGLGL
+526 FTTKDMGQGTGLGL
-540 ASAYGTIKAHNGY
+540 ASAYGIIKAHNGY
-553 INVDSKKGHGTTFKI
+553 IDVDSKKGLGTTFKI
-568 YLPASEIKLRKAVK
+568 YLPASEIKLQRVVK
-582 IPEELI
+582 ISEELI

-595 IVDDEEVII
+595 MVDDEEVII
-604 EVGRELLGAIGYK
+604 EVGRELLEAIGYK

-672 GYSLDNQAAEI
+672 GYSLDNQGAKI

-692 QKPFGLNELSGKIRK
+692 QKPFDLNELSGKIRK

>member
-1 MLKKPSYEELEKK
+1 
-14 IKELEKIAFERKQM
+14 
-28 DVKHLES
+28 
-35 EGLCSNILE
+35 
-44 SISNG
+44 
-49 IMVLDSN
+49 
-56 FRFTHWN
+56 
-63 KAMEKISKIPR
+63 
-74 EKVVGSG
+74 
-81 KNAWEIFP
+81 
-89 DLAKDGMDEI
+89 
-99 MWKAMQGEV
+99 
-108 TKQKDA
+108 
-114 PLRFTKKKSGFI
+114 
-126 SEMFF
+126 
-131 PLRNTKSEIR
+131 
-141 GIVGVIRD
+141 
-149 ITDSKQAEETIRLN
+149 
-163 ESRLNVLL
+163 
-171 KLNQMT
+171 
-177 EASLQEIKDFTL
+177 
-189 EAAVKLTKSKIG
+189 
-201 YLAFMNDDESILTM
+201 
-215 HSWSRNTTVKQC
+215 KQC
-227 AISNKALTYPM
+227 NISDKPLTYPM

-265 KRGLPKGH
+265 KKGLPKGH

-312 LLMQDMWS
+312 LLMQDMCS

-341 QKTKTIGTL
+341 QKTETIGTL

-376 DSANPNYAR
+376 DSSNPNYAR

-390 KMVESRLDLTRQ
+390 KMVKSRLDLTRQ

-407 RKGQDEVKLLDLNQL
+407 RKGQNEVKPLDLNQL
-422 VEETSETFGRTRK
+422 VEETSETFAITRK
-435 EFTIRRE
+435 EFTIHRE
-442 LADNLYT
+442 LDEDLYT

-459 VLLNLYVNAADAMPE
+459 FLLNLYVNAADAMPE
-474 GGEFTLKTINSSHKN
+474 GGDLILKTVNTTHKDM
-489 IKGKHFVPKPDNYVM
+489 KGKLYDPKPADYVM
-504 LSVADTGV
+504 LSVTDTGV

-517 TMKRIFEPF
+517 TIKRIFEPF
-526 FTTKNMSQGTGLGL
+526 FTTKDMGQGTGLGL
-540 ASAYGTIKAHNGY
+540 ASAYGIIKAHNGY
-553 INVDSKKGHGTTFKI
+553 IDVDSKKGLGTTFKI
-568 YLPASEIKLRKAVK
+568 YLPASEIKLQRVVK
-582 IPEELI
+582 ISEELI

-595 IVDDEEVII
+595 MVDDEEVII
-604 EVGRELLGAIGYK
+604 EVGRELLEAIGYK

-672 GYSLDNQAAEI
+672 GYSLDNQGAKI

-692 QKPFGLNELSGKIRK
+692 QKPFDLNELSGKIKK

>member
-1 MLKKPSYEELEKK
+1 MLKKPSYKELEKK
-14 IKELEKIAFERKQM
+14 IRKLEKIAFERKQM
-28 DVKHLES
+28 DVKHLEN
-35 EGLCSNILE
+35 EGLYSNILE

-63 KAMEKISKIPR
+63 RAMESISQIPR

-99 MWKAMQGEV
+99 MWKAMQGKV

-131 PLRNTKSEIR
+131 PLRNTKSEIC

-177 EASLQEIKDFTL
+177 EASLQKIKDFTL

-215 HSWSRNTTVKQC
+215 HSWSKNTVKQC
-227 AISNKALTYPM
+227 AISNKPLTYPM

-253 IITNNYSVPNPF
+253 IITNNYSIPNPF
-265 KRGLPKGH
+265 KKGLPKGH
-273 IKIIRHMNVPLFEG
+273 MKIIRHMNVPLFEG

-312 LLMQDMWS
+312 LLIQDMWS

-341 QKTKTIGTL
+341 QKTETIGTL

-390 KMVESRLDLTRQ
+390 KMVESRLDITRQ

-407 RKGQDEVKLLDLNQL
+407 RKGRNEVKLLDLNQL
-422 VEETSETFGRTRK
+422 VEETSKTFGKTRK

-442 LADNLYT
+442 LTDNLYT

-459 VLLNLYVNAADAMPE
+459 VLLNLYVNAADAMSE
-474 GGEFTLKTINSSHKN
+474 GGELTLKTINSSHKN
-489 IKGKHFVPKPDNYVM
+489 IKGKHFDPKPDNYVM
-504 LSVADTGV
+504 LSVADTGA
-512 GMDKP
+512 GMDKA

-526 FTTKNMSQGTGLGL
+526 FTTKTVDQGTGLGL

-553 INVDSKKGHGTTFKI
+553 INVDSKKGVGTIFKI

-582 IPEELI
+582 IPEKLI

-595 IVDDEEVII
+595 MVDDEKDIL
-604 EVGRELLGAIGYK
+604 EVGEELLEAIGYK
-617 VLTAIDGK
+617 VLTAIDGN

-648 DMGGGKVFDIIKKI
+648 TMSGGKVFDIIKKI

-672 GYSLDNQAAEI
+672 GYSLDNQVAKI

-692 QKPFGLNELSGKIRK
+692 QKPFNLNELSGKIRK
-707 IIQ
+707 IIE